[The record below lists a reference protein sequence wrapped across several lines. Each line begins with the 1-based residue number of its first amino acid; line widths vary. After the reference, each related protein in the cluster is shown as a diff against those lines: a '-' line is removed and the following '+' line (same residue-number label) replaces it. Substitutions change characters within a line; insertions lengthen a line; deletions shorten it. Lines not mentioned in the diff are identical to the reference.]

1 MIEILIS
8 PQLAFSAL
16 VLGSLYSLI
25 ALGLNLVYGTM
36 RLLNIAHGDLIMV
49 GAYATFWFFTLTG
62 MSPLVGLPLVAGI
75 ASVIGVILYFS
86 IFRRQLSGIDR
97 VERIEANSLL
107 LFFGV
112 SVILQNTVAMM
123 FSGSPRA
130 YQFLD
135 TVYEVSG
142 LMMTGNRVAIL
153 VIAAILLTSVV
164 IFLTRSQYGLSI
176 SALIQNQTAAR
187 VVGINVSRLQFVSF
201 ISGFALAGIAGALVS
216 MTEQISPF
224 MGFPFTIAAFVVII
238 LGGLGNVKGGIIAG
252 MLLGFVEI
260 YVVVLTSANFRSM
273 LIYGLFVG
281 ILLLRP
287 EGLLGKTRRH

>member
-36 RLLNIAHGDLIMV
+36 RLLNIAHGDLIMI
-49 GAYATFWFFTLTG
+49 GAYTTFWIFTLTG
-62 MSPLVGLPLVAGI
+62 IPPFVGLPLAAGI
-75 ASVIGVILYFS
+75 AAAIGAILYFS

-142 LMMTGNRVAIL
+142 LMMTGNRLAIL
-153 VIAAILLTSVV
+153 IFAAIVLTSVV

-238 LGGLGNVKGGIIAG
+238 LGGLGNIKGGIIAG

>member
-75 ASVIGVILYFS
+75 ASAIGVILYFS

-224 MGFPFTIAAFVVII
+224 MGFQFTIAAFVVII
-238 LGGLGNVKGGIIAG
+238 LGGLGNIKGGIIAG

>member
-1 MIEILIS
+1 
-8 PQLAFSAL
+8 LAFSAL

-75 ASVIGVILYFS
+75 AAAIGIILYFS
-86 IFRRQLSGIDR
+86 IFRRQLSGTDR

-142 LMMTGNRVAIL
+142 LMMTGNRLAIL

-164 IFLTRSQYGLSI
+164 LFLSRSQYGLSI

-238 LGGLGNVKGGIIAG
+238 LGGLGNIKGGIIAG

>member
-1 MIEILIS
+1 MTEILIS

-75 ASVIGVILYFS
+75 AAAIGIILYFS

-142 LMMTGNRVAIL
+142 LMMTGNRLAIL

-164 IFLTRSQYGLSI
+164 LFLSRSQYGLSI

-201 ISGFALAGIAGALVS
+201 IAGFALAGIAGALVS

-238 LGGLGNVKGGIIAG
+238 LGGLGNIKGGIIAG

>member
-1 MIEILIS
+1 MTEILIS

-75 ASVIGVILYFS
+75 AAAIGIILYFS

-142 LMMTGNRVAIL
+142 LMMTGNRLAIL

-164 IFLTRSQYGLSI
+164 LFLSRSQYGLSI

-187 VVGINVSRLQFVSF
+187 VVGINVSRLQFVCF

-238 LGGLGNVKGGIIAG
+238 LGGLGNIKGGIIAG

-287 EGLLGKTRRH
+287 EGLLGKTRRY

>member
-36 RLLNIAHGDLIMV
+36 RLLNIAHGDLIMI
-49 GAYATFWFFTLTG
+49 GAYTTFWIFTLTG
-62 MSPLVGLPLVAGI
+62 IPPFVGLPLAAGI
-75 ASVIGVILYFS
+75 AAAIGAILYFS

-112 SVILQNTVAMM
+112 SVILQNTVGMM

-142 LMMTGNRVAIL
+142 LMMTGNRLAIL
-153 VIAAILLTSVV
+153 IFAAIVLTSVV

-238 LGGLGNVKGGIIAG
+238 LGGLGNIKGGIIAG

-273 LIYGLFVG
+273 LSYGLFVG

>member
-62 MSPLVGLPLVAGI
+62 MSPLMGLPLVAGI

-238 LGGLGNVKGGIIAG
+238 LGGLGNIKGGIIAG

>member
-36 RLLNIAHGDLIMV
+36 RLLNIAHGDLIMI
-49 GAYATFWFFTLTG
+49 GAYTTFWIFTLTG
-62 MSPLVGLPLVAGI
+62 IPPFVGLPLAAGI
-75 ASVIGVILYFS
+75 AAAIGAILYFS

-112 SVILQNTVAMM
+112 SVILQNTVWMM

-142 LMMTGNRVAIL
+142 LMMTGNRLAIL
-153 VIAAILLTSVV
+153 IFAAIVLTSVV

-238 LGGLGNVKGGIIAG
+238 LGGLGNIKGGIIAG

>member
-75 ASVIGVILYFS
+75 ASAIGVILYFS

-112 SVILQNTVAMM
+112 SVIRPNTVAIM
-123 FSGSPRA
+123 FSDSPRA

-142 LMMTGNRVAIL
+142 LMMTGDRVAIL

-238 LGGLGNVKGGIIAG
+238 LGGLGNIKGGIIAG

>member
-1 MIEILIS
+1 
-8 PQLAFSAL
+8 
-16 VLGSLYSLI
+16 
-25 ALGLNLVYGTM
+25 
-36 RLLNIAHGDLIMV
+36 
-49 GAYATFWFFTLTG
+49 
-62 MSPLVGLPLVAGI
+62 
-75 ASVIGVILYFS
+75 
-86 IFRRQLSGIDR
+86 
-97 VERIEANSLL
+97 
-107 LFFGV
+107 
-112 SVILQNTVAMM
+112 
-123 FSGSPRA
+123 
-130 YQFLD
+130 
-135 TVYEVSG
+135 
-142 LMMTGNRVAIL
+142 MTGNRLAIL
-153 VIAAILLTSVV
+153 IFAAIVLTSVV

-238 LGGLGNVKGGIIAG
+238 LGGLGNIKGGIIAG

>member
-1 MIEILIS
+1 MDVLSS
-8 PQLAFSAL
+8 PQLVFSAL

-49 GAYATFWFFTLTG
+49 GAYASFWFFTLSG
-62 MSPLVGLPLVAGI
+62 ISPLVGLPLVA
-75 ASVIGVILYFS
+75 VITATLGLVLYFG
-86 IFRRQLSGIDR
+86 IFRHQLSGIER
-97 VERIEANSLL
+97 VEQIEANSLL

-112 SVILQNTVAMM
+112 SVLVQNIVAMA

-130 YQFLD
+130 YRFLD
-135 TVYEVSG
+135 NVYEFSG
-142 LMMTGNRVAIL
+142 LMMTGNRIAVL
-153 VIAAILLTSVV
+153 LIAAILLISVA

-176 SALIQNQTAAR
+176 SALIQNQNAAR
-187 VVGINVSRLQFVSF
+187 IVGINVSRLQLISFVA
-201 ISGFALAGIAGALVS
+201 GFALAGIAGVLVS

-238 LGGLGNVKGGIIAG
+238 LGGLGNIKGGIIAG
-252 MLLGFVEI
+252 MLLGFAEI

-273 LIYGLFVG
+273 LLYGLFVG

-287 EGLLGKTRRH
+287 EGLLGKTRRR

>member
-1 MIEILIS
+1 
-8 PQLAFSAL
+8 LAFSAL

-75 ASVIGVILYFS
+75 ASAIGVILYFS

-238 LGGLGNVKGGIIAG
+238 LGGLGNIKGGIIAG
-252 MLLGFVEI
+252 MFLGFVEI

>member
-75 ASVIGVILYFS
+75 AAAIGLILYFS

-142 LMMTGNRVAIL
+142 LMMTGNRLAIL
-153 VIAAILLTSVV
+153 IIAAIVLTSVV

-238 LGGLGNVKGGIIAG
+238 LGGLGNIKGGIIAG

>member
-36 RLLNIAHGDLIMV
+36 RLLNIAHGDLIMI
-49 GAYATFWFFTLTG
+49 GAYTTFWIFTLTG
-62 MSPLVGLPLVAGI
+62 IPPFVGLPLAAGI
-75 ASVIGVILYFS
+75 AAAIGAILYFS

-142 LMMTGNRVAIL
+142 LMMTGNRLAIL
-153 VIAAILLTSVV
+153 IIAAIVLTSVV

-238 LGGLGNVKGGIIAG
+238 LGGLGNIKGGIIAG

>member
-36 RLLNIAHGDLIMV
+36 RLLNIAHGDLIMI
-49 GAYATFWFFTLTG
+49 GAYTTFWIFTLTG
-62 MSPLVGLPLVAGI
+62 IPPFVGLPLAAGI
-75 ASVIGVILYFS
+75 AAAIGAILYFS

-112 SVILQNTVAMM
+112 SVILQNTFAMM

-142 LMMTGNRVAIL
+142 LMMTGNRLAIL
-153 VIAAILLTSVV
+153 IIAAIVLTSVV

-238 LGGLGNVKGGIIAG
+238 LGGLGNIKGGIIAG

>member
-1 MIEILIS
+1 MTEILIS

-75 ASVIGVILYFS
+75 AAAIGIILYFS

-135 TVYEVSG
+135 TVYGVSG
-142 LMMTGNRVAIL
+142 LMMTGNRLAIL

-164 IFLTRSQYGLSI
+164 LFLSRSQYGLSI

-187 VVGINVSRLQFVSF
+187 VVGINVSRLQFVCF

-238 LGGLGNVKGGIIAG
+238 LGGLGNIKGGIIAG

>member
-1 MIEILIS
+1 MTEILIS

-36 RLLNIAHGDLIMV
+36 RLLNLAHGDLIMV

-75 ASVIGVILYFS
+75 AAAIGIILYFS

-142 LMMTGNRVAIL
+142 LMMTGNRLAIL

-164 IFLTRSQYGLSI
+164 LFLSRSQYGLSI

-238 LGGLGNVKGGIIAG
+238 LGGLGNIKGGIIAG

>member
-75 ASVIGVILYFS
+75 ASAIGVILYFS

-238 LGGLGNVKGGIIAG
+238 LGGLGNIKGGIIAG

>member
-1 MIEILIS
+1 MTEILIS

-75 ASVIGVILYFS
+75 AAAIGIILYFS

-123 FSGSPRA
+123 FSGSP
-130 YQFLD
+130 
-135 TVYEVSG
+135 VSS
-142 LMMTGNRVAIL
+142 LKKWA
-153 VIAAILLTSVV
+153 
-164 IFLTRSQYGLSI
+164 
-176 SALIQNQTAAR
+176 
-187 VVGINVSRLQFVSF
+187 
-201 ISGFALAGIAGALVS
+201 
-216 MTEQISPF
+216 
-224 MGFPFTIAAFVVII
+224 
-238 LGGLGNVKGGIIAG
+238 
-252 MLLGFVEI
+252 
-260 YVVVLTSANFRSM
+260 
-273 LIYGLFVG
+273 
-281 ILLLRP
+281 
-287 EGLLGKTRRH
+287 